1 MEREKEERGREKI
14 GRCQVSTEQLIL
26 SFAATWWSPVS
37 SIGTESPTAP
47 WSKLGQVYLSGA
59 QGRGLPACAED
70 WAFSSH
76 HS

>member
-47 WSKLGQVYLSGA
+47 WSKLGQV
-59 QGRGLPACAED
+59 
-70 WAFSSH
+70 
-76 HS
+76 